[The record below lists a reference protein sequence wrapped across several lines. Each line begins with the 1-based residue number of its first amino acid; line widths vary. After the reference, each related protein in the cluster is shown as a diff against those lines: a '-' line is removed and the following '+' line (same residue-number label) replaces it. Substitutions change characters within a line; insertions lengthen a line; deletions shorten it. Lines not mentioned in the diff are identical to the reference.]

1 MNDAI
6 SWSDEVD
13 DVVRGDLTAAVA
25 YLTPAGGAV
34 VTAVSPLG
42 LGQRDLGTLGFTT
55 SLAFGR
61 KLERIIRDPRIAVAY
76 HAREHGSA
84 TSQAFVLAQGTASVD
99 LTPSTEQI
107 TEVMRRMEHYLGETK
122 RGPLWDRLL
131 REYHWERVVVDIA
144 VQRLGV
150 WPSLDASGA
159 PTVTGPPWPGTPE
172 PQSPPKNGTGPR
184 VDMAKAAKRIAGLR
198 HRLLAYQGADGL
210 PVIVP
215 VSVTGHDAQGLR
227 LATAGGP
234 LPPGGRRAGLLA
246 HEYRAQ
252 CVGLGGQNY
261 TGWLDVSGDTA
272 YYAPHTSKGFTVP
285 PSKTLMMLANGLMA
299 KYGMR
304 QVRRDGTI
312 RQLEELVAHAVDPR

>member
-1 MNDAI
+1 MSDAI
-6 SWSDEVD
+6 SWSDDVD
-13 DVVRGDLTAAVA
+13 DVMRGDLTAAVA

-61 KLERIIRDPRIAVAY
+61 KLERIVRDPRIAVAY

-84 TSQAFVLAQGTASVD
+84 TSQAFVLAQGAASVD
-99 LTPSTEQI
+99 LAPSAELTLAL
-107 TEVMRRMEHYLGETK
+107 MRRMEHYLGETK

-131 REYHWERVVVDIA
+131 REYHGERVMVDLA
-144 VQRLGV
+144 VQRLAA
-150 WPSLDASGA
+150 WPSLDASGT
-159 PTVTGPPWPGTPE
+159 PTMTGPPWPGAPE
-172 PQSPPKNGTGPR
+172 PQSPPKNGTAPR
-184 VDMAKAAKRIAGLR
+184 VDVAKAAKRTAGLR
-198 HRLLAYQGADGL
+198 HRVLAYQGADGL

-227 LATAGGP
+227 LATAGGS

-246 HEYRAQ
+246 HVYRPQ
-252 CVGLGGQNY
+252 CIGLSGQTY

-272 YYAPHTSKGFTVP
+272 CYAPHTSKGFTAP

-304 QVRRDGTI
+304 QARRHGTI
-312 RQLEELVAHAVDPR
+312 QRLEQLARAR